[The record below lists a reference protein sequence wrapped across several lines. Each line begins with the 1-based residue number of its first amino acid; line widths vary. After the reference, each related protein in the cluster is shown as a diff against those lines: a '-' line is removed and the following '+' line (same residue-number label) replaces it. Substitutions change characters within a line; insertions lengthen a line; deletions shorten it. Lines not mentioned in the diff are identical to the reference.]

1 MRRLLAALCCA
12 AAAAEPYGDPF
23 DFFDKIY
30 VVGVNESSGPAR
42 ATAAALGLDVEVVD
56 AVKPPERDGDF
67 DAIRDQFTA
76 DALDDLSS
84 GEIATSLSHRKALRA
99 FLATTA
105 ETALIFEDDFAPSGV
120 GLRARL
126 RSVLHH
132 LPPVWRV
139 LYLGSCRANCGLED
153 RVGGDVFRTTSAL
166 CLHAFAVTRD
176 GAERLLAGVRRCRP
190 DLSSEVAR
198 RQSRCPAD
206 QAVMLLLAG
215 PAAPAYAARPALFTQ
230 RRSSGDVF
238 NTVLKSARPH
248 DVAVACR
255 TRCRARRKGYGSTLD
270 NAGLER
276 PLVLFECSGGDVYKS
291 TIVPHHAAP
300 TPLASR
306 GSDAA
311 LRVFEALAASGAAP
325 RPRDDG
331 TAPLNYPEAPVLA
344 AHGASLLAPGGAR
357 AAAAAALPDA
367 ARRAVDAAAES
378 FRAAGAACP
387 FEPEARSAALEAI
400 ARDLIYAGA
409 APLRPANVA
418 SAKVAAAAEPT
429 VAEAAAAAAVAGQ
442 HLGTLRYRRKPRG
455 PGARRRNRGG
465 RRLLAFDESD
475 DGGPGGAAAV
485 PAAGPGAPGLAPVA
499 ERAQVAR
506 CGECRGWPRLAICA
520 ASARQERAFA
530 ARAFRSE
537 DAGRRARLSVLD
549 GTITLE
555 LARLPGVADE
565 LLASPAFVAC
575 VEKRGLTYELRPG
588 GERNRGA
595 SAVLGAV
602 VREPLARFVGGMRET
617 LRRLFDAPD
626 GAPTLADAARQATW
640 PLTAYAASR
649 HDADLGDLVRA
660 YAADFACLRR
670 FPGDERVRS
679 QSSLLQ
685 AAARG
690 GKAGFAHF
698 KVFRYE
704 ALMANAA
711 APSNATGAKKR
722 TERIEAVAGECL
734 RAVAEDGDAG
744 DAGGA
749 PSEAALLAALEAAPD
764 VLALL
769 CATLA
774 HDFVCLGYDFPPA
787 CAAFQARVD
796 ELPGDAPRFDG
807 PARRGRTLLGRGDG
821 KRVCLSQGVACGGPK
836 DACYAEPKCRRKG
849 DNPWAR
855 LKEASCDPQRP
866 GYMCRG
872 HSCWI
877 SVDCSVAKR
886 AAATEAPEEDNCT
899 CADYGL

>member
-42 ATAAALGLDVEVVD
+42 ATAAALGLDIEVVD

-105 ETALIFEDDFAPSGV
+105 ETA
-120 GLRARL
+120 
-126 RSVLHH
+126 
-132 LPPVWRV
+132 
-139 LYLGSCRANCGLED
+139 
-153 RVGGDVFRTTSAL
+153 
-166 CLHAFAVTRD
+166 
-176 GAERLLAGVRRCRP
+176 
-190 DLSSEVAR
+190 
-198 RQSRCPAD
+198 
-206 QAVMLLLAG
+206 
-215 PAAPAYAARPALFTQ
+215 
-230 RRSSGDVF
+230 
-238 NTVLKSARPH
+238 
-248 DVAVACR
+248 
-255 TRCRARRKGYGSTLD
+255 
-270 NAGLER
+270 
-276 PLVLFECSGGDVYKS
+276 
-291 TIVPHHAAP
+291 
-300 TPLASR
+300 
-306 GSDAA
+306 
-311 LRVFEALAASGAAP
+311 
-325 RPRDDG
+325 
-331 TAPLNYPEAPVLA
+331 
-344 AHGASLLAPGGAR
+344 
-357 AAAAAALPDA
+357 
-367 ARRAVDAAAES
+367 
-378 FRAAGAACP
+378 
-387 FEPEARSAALEAI
+387 
-400 ARDLIYAGA
+400 
-409 APLRPANVA
+409 
-418 SAKVAAAAEPT
+418 
-429 VAEAAAAAAVAGQ
+429 
-442 HLGTLRYRRKPRG
+442 
-455 PGARRRNRGG
+455 
-465 RRLLAFDESD
+465 
-475 DGGPGGAAAV
+475 
-485 PAAGPGAPGLAPVA
+485 
-499 ERAQVAR
+499 
-506 CGECRGWPRLAICA
+506 
-520 ASARQERAFA
+520 
-530 ARAFRSE
+530 
-537 DAGRRARLSVLD
+537 
-549 GTITLE
+549 
-555 LARLPGVADE
+555 
-565 LLASPAFVAC
+565 
-575 VEKRGLTYELRPG
+575 
-588 GERNRGA
+588 
-595 SAVLGAV
+595 
-602 VREPLARFVGGMRET
+602 
-617 LRRLFDAPD
+617 
-626 GAPTLADAARQATW
+626 
-640 PLTAYAASR
+640 
-649 HDADLGDLVRA
+649 LGDLVRA

>member
-1 MRRLLAALCCA
+1 ML
-12 AAAAEPYGDPF
+12 
-23 DFFDKIY
+23 
-30 VVGVNESSGPAR
+30 AR
-42 ATAAALGLDVEVVD
+42 AVYRATLRGVHQIKKSGHPLQLSPPVTSEEWGTHTRLTPAELEEQREDVFPWAPADACGEAGALATFLGANEESGANLF
-56 AVKPPERDGDF
+56 AYRLRIKNERDDTV
-67 DAIRDQFTA
+67 Q
-76 DALDDLSS
+76 
-84 GEIATSLSHRKALRA
+84 
-99 FLATTA
+99 
-105 ETALIFEDDFAPSGV
+105 
-120 GLRARL
+120 L
-126 RSVLHH
+126 RSRHWVI
-132 LPPVWRV
+132 
-139 LYLGSCRANCGLED
+139 ADE
-153 RVGGDVFRTTSAL
+153 
-166 CLHAFAVTRD
+166 D
-176 GAERLLAGVRRCRP
+176 GAEDEVVPKGSHGVVGQTPTLAPGAEFQYASGTELRGPKGAIRGSFEFVSVG
-190 DLSSEVAR
+190 DGSTFEAE
-198 RQSRCPAD
+198 
-206 QAVMLLLAG
+206 AVMLLLAG

-276 PLVLFECSGGDVYKS
+276 PLVLFECSGGDVYKR
-291 TIVPHHAAP
+291 
-300 TPLASR
+300 SR
-306 GSDAA
+306 RRRRARDG
-311 LRVFEALAASGAAP
+311 GA
-325 RPRDDG
+325 
-331 TAPLNYPEAPVLA
+331 APLNYPEAPVLA

-367 ARRAVDAAAES
+367 THRRRRRRES
-378 FRAAGAACP
+378 FRGGRGVP

-400 ARDLIYAGA
+400 ARDLIHAGA
-409 APLRPANVA
+409 AP
-418 SAKVAAAAEPT
+418 S
-429 VAEAAAAAAVAGQ
+429 G
-442 HLGTLRYRRKPRG
+442 PRTSG
-455 PGARRRNRGG
+455 PSPRVPVRGG
-465 RRLLAFDESD
+465 
-475 DGGPGGAAAV
+475 P
-485 PAAGPGAPGLAPVA
+485 P
-499 ERAQVAR
+499 
-506 CGECRGWPRLAICA
+506 
-520 ASARQERAFA
+520 
-530 ARAFRSE
+530 
-537 DAGRRARLSVLD
+537 RLSVLD
-549 GTITLE
+549 GMITLE

-565 LLASPAFVAC
+565 LLVSPAFVAC

-602 VREPLARFVGGMRET
+602 VREPLARFVSGMRET

-734 RAVAEDGDAG
+734 RAVAEDGDAE
-744 DAGGA
+744 AGGA
-749 PSEAALLAALEAAPD
+749 PSESALLAALEAAPD

-787 CAAFQARVD
+787 CAAFQAR
-796 ELPGDAPRFDG
+796 
-807 PARRGRTLLGRGDG
+807 
-821 KRVCLSQGVACGGPK
+821 GVACGGPK

-866 GYMCRG
+866 GYMGRG

>member
-1 MRRLLAALCCA
+1 M
-12 AAAAEPYGDPF
+12 
-23 DFFDKIY
+23 
-30 VVGVNESSGPAR
+30 
-42 ATAAALGLDVEVVD
+42 
-56 AVKPPERDGDF
+56 
-67 DAIRDQFTA
+67 
-76 DALDDLSS
+76 
-84 GEIATSLSHRKALRA
+84 
-99 FLATTA
+99 
-105 ETALIFEDDFAPSGV
+105 ETIQ
-120 GLRARL
+120 
-126 RSVLHH
+126 VL
-132 LPPVWRV
+132 
-139 LYLGSCRANCGLED
+139 
-153 RVGGDVFRTTSAL
+153 
-166 CLHAFAVTRD
+166 
-176 GAERLLAGVRRCRP
+176 
-190 DLSSEVAR
+190 
-198 RQSRCPAD
+198 
-206 QAVMLLLAG
+206 
-215 PAAPAYAARPALFTQ
+215 
-230 RRSSGDVF
+230 
-238 NTVLKSARPH
+238 
-248 DVAVACR
+248 
-255 TRCRARRKGYGSTLD
+255 
-270 NAGLER
+270 
-276 PLVLFECSGGDVYKS
+276 
-291 TIVPHHAAP
+291 
-300 TPLASR
+300 
-306 GSDAA
+306 DAA
-311 LRVFEALAASGAAP
+311 SM
-325 RPRDDG
+325 
-331 TAPLNYPEAPVLA
+331 
-344 AHGASLLAPGGAR
+344 
-357 AAAAAALPDA
+357 
-367 ARRAVDAAAES
+367 
-378 FRAAGAACP
+378 
-387 FEPEARSAALEAI
+387 
-400 ARDLIYAGA
+400 
-409 APLRPANVA
+409 
-418 SAKVAAAAEPT
+418 
-429 VAEAAAAAAVAGQ
+429 
-442 HLGTLRYRRKPRG
+442 
-455 PGARRRNRGG
+455 
-465 RRLLAFDESD
+465 
-475 DGGPGGAAAV
+475 
-485 PAAGPGAPGLAPVA
+485 
-499 ERAQVAR
+499 
-506 CGECRGWPRLAICA
+506 
-520 ASARQERAFA
+520 RQERAFA

-549 GTITLE
+549 GMITLE

-565 LLASPAFVAC
+565 LLVSPAFVAC

-796 ELPGDAPRFDG
+796 ELPGDAPRSDG